1 MEQNIWLDGV
11 MGVIIGDALGCPVQF
26 MDRDEIKERG
36 LVKGMEGYGTYNMPP
51 GTWSDDSSMTIA
63 TMASIVNKNEIDY
76 DDIMKEFLEWI
87 ENGKYTQYQDTFDYG
102 ITTLHGIMNYKQ
114 GIDAIKCGGTG
125 ERDNGNGSLMRI
137 LPLAFI
143 PDIDYET
150 IENISGLTHGHLR
163 SKIACV
169 FYIEIAKSMLENK
182 LTIDEHINLAG
193 EKIKGYYKD
202 SGELHHFKRIFND
215 ELNDENTISSKGYVI
230 STFESV
236 IYSLKNSDNFR
247 DAVLKAVNLGRDT
260 DTVGAICGGL
270 AGVFYGFESIPI
282 DWIDEIPKIDEVI
295 ELCEKYEA
303 YCYGCL

>member
-1 MEQNIWLDGV
+1 MKVKDGIIGLV
-11 MGVIIGDALGCPVQF
+11 IGDALGVPVEFQSRESLKI
-26 MDRDEIKERG
+26 DPVTK
-36 LVKGMEGYGTYNMPP
+36 MEGYGTYNMPP

-63 TMASIVNKNEIDY
+63 TIASIVNKNEIDY

-102 ITTLHGIMNYKQ
+102 ITTLHGIMNYKN
-114 GIDAIKCGGTG
+114 GIDAIKCGGTD

-169 FYIEIAKSMLENK
+169 FYIEIAKSMLENN
-182 LTIDEHINLAG
+182 LTIDEHIKLAG
-193 EKIKGYYKD
+193 NKIKEHYKD

-215 ELNDENTISSKGYVI
+215 ELNDEDSISSKGYVI
-230 STFESV
+230 TTFESV
-236 IYSLKNSDNFR
+236 IYSLKNTDNFR

-270 AGVFYGFESIPI
+270 AGIFYGFDSIPI
-282 DWIDEIPKIDEVI
+282 DWINEIPKIDEVI

-303 YCYGCL
+303 YCNGCL

>member
-1 MEQNIWLDGV
+1 MKVKDGIIGLV
-11 MGVIIGDALGCPVQF
+11 IGDALGVPVEF
-26 MDRDEIKERG
+26 KYRESLKIDPVTK
-36 LVKGMEGYGTYNMPP
+36 MEGYGTYNMPP

-102 ITTLHGIMNYKQ
+102 ITTLHGIMNYKN
-114 GIDAIKCGGTG
+114 GIDAIKCGGTD

-169 FYIEIAKSMLENK
+169 FYIEIAKSMLENN
-182 LTIDEHINLAG
+182 LTIDEHIKLAG
-193 EKIKGYYKD
+193 NKIKEHYKD

-215 ELNDENTISSKGYVI
+215 ELNDEDSISSKGYVI
-230 STFESV
+230 TTFESV
-236 IYSLKNSDNFR
+236 IYSLKNTDNFR
-247 DAVLKAVNLGRDT
+247 DAVVKAVNLGRDT

-270 AGVFYGFESIPI
+270 AGIFYGFDSIPI
-282 DWIDEIPKIDEVI
+282 DWINEIPKIDEVI

-303 YCYGCL
+303 YCNGCL

>member
-1 MEQNIWLDGV
+1 MKVKDGII
-11 MGVIIGDALGCPVQF
+11 GLIIGDALGVPVEF
-26 MDRDEIKERG
+26 KYRESLKIDPVTK
-36 LVKGMEGYGTYNMPP
+36 MEGYGTYNMPP

-102 ITTLHGIMNYKQ
+102 ITTLHGIMNYKN
-114 GIDAIKCGGTG
+114 GIDAIKCGGTD

-169 FYIEIAKSMLENK
+169 FYIEIAKSMLENN
-182 LTIDEHINLAG
+182 LTIDEHIKLAG
-193 EKIKGYYKD
+193 NKIKEHYKD

-215 ELNDENTISSKGYVI
+215 ELNDEDSISSKGYVI
-230 STFESV
+230 TTFESV
-236 IYSLKNSDNFR
+236 IYSLKNTDNFR

-270 AGVFYGFESIPI
+270 AGIFYGFDSIPI
-282 DWIDEIPKIDEVI
+282 DWINEIPKIDEVI

-303 YCYGCL
+303 YCNGCL

>member
-1 MEQNIWLDGV
+1 MKVKDGIIGLV
-11 MGVIIGDALGCPVQF
+11 IGDALGVPVEF
-26 MDRDEIKERG
+26 KYRESLKIDPVTK
-36 LVKGMEGYGTYNMPP
+36 MEGYGTYNMPP
-51 GTWSDDSSMTIA
+51 GTWSDDSSMIIA

-102 ITTLHGIMNYKQ
+102 ITTLHGIMNYKN
-114 GIDAIKCGGTG
+114 GIDAIKCGGTD

-169 FYIEIAKSMLENK
+169 FYIEIAKSMLENN
-182 LTIDEHINLAG
+182 LTIDEHIKLAG
-193 EKIKGYYKD
+193 NKIKEHYKD

-215 ELNDENTISSKGYVI
+215 ELNDEDSISSKGYVI
-230 STFESV
+230 TTFESV
-236 IYSLKNSDNFR
+236 IYSLKNTDNFR

-270 AGVFYGFESIPI
+270 AGIFYGFDSIPI
-282 DWIDEIPKIDEVI
+282 DWINEIPKIDEVI

-303 YCYGCL
+303 YCNGCL

>member
-1 MEQNIWLDGV
+1 MKVKDGIIGLV
-11 MGVIIGDALGCPVQF
+11 IGDALGVPVEF
-26 MDRDEIKERG
+26 KYRESLKIDPVTK
-36 LVKGMEGYGTYNMPP
+36 MEGYGTYNMPP

-102 ITTLHGIMNYKQ
+102 ITTLHGIMNYKN
-114 GIDAIKCGGTG
+114 GIDAIKCGGTD

-169 FYIEIAKSMLENK
+169 FYIEIAKSMLENN
-182 LTIDEHINLAG
+182 LTIDEHIKLAG
-193 EKIKGYYKD
+193 NKIKEHYKD
-202 SGELHHFKRIFND
+202 SGELHHFKRIFNN
-215 ELNDENTISSKGYVI
+215 ELNDEDSISSKGYVI
-230 STFESV
+230 TTFESV
-236 IYSLKNSDNFR
+236 IYSLKNTDNFR

-270 AGVFYGFESIPI
+270 AGIFYGFDSIPI
-282 DWIDEIPKIDEVI
+282 DWINEIPKIDEVI

-303 YCYGCL
+303 YCNGCL

>member
-1 MEQNIWLDGV
+1 MKVKDGIIGLV
-11 MGVIIGDALGCPVQF
+11 IGDALGVPVEF
-26 MDRDEIKERG
+26 KYRESLKIDPVTK
-36 LVKGMEGYGTYNMPP
+36 MEGYGTYNMPP

-63 TMASIVNKNEIDY
+63 TIASIVNKNEIDY

-102 ITTLHGIMNYKQ
+102 ITTLHGIMNYKN
-114 GIDAIKCGGTG
+114 GIDAIKCGGTD

-169 FYIEIAKSMLENK
+169 FYIEIAKSMLENN
-182 LTIDEHINLAG
+182 LTIDEHIKLAG
-193 EKIKGYYKD
+193 NKIKEHYKD

-215 ELNDENTISSKGYVI
+215 ELNDEDSISSKGYVI
-230 STFESV
+230 TTFESV
-236 IYSLKNSDNFR
+236 IYSLKNTDNFR

-270 AGVFYGFESIPI
+270 AGIFYGFDSIPI
-282 DWIDEIPKIDEVI
+282 DWINEIPKIDEVI

-303 YCYGCL
+303 YCNGCL

>member
-1 MEQNIWLDGV
+1 MKVKDGII
-11 MGVIIGDALGCPVQF
+11 GLIIGDALGVPVEFQSRESLKI
-26 MDRDEIKERG
+26 DPVTK
-36 LVKGMEGYGTYNMPP
+36 MEGYGTYNMPP

-76 DDIMKEFLEWI
+76 DDIMKEFQSWI
-87 ENGKYTQYQDTFDYG
+87 ETGKYTQYSNTFDYG
-102 ITTLHGIMNYKQ
+102 ITTARGIQNYKM
-114 GIDAIKCGGTG
+114 GIDAIECGGTG

-182 LTIDEHINLAG
+182 LTIDEHINLVSS
-193 EKIKGYYKD
+193 KIKEYYND

-215 ELNDENTISSKGYVI
+215 ELDDEDTISSKGYVI

-270 AGVFYGFESIPI
+270 AGIFYGFDSIPV
-282 DWIDEIPKIDEVI
+282 DWIEEIPKISEVF
-295 ELCEKYEA
+295 ELCEKYEV
-303 YCYGCL
+303 YCDGCL